1 MIQIEFS
8 ETEQKSLNHERYHHD
23 HYRVRQ
29 KMEVLWLK
37 SQGLNVPEV
46 SRLADVSPATVY
58 RYIGEYREGGVEQ
71 LKVLNFYRP
80 ESELTPYGDLIA
92 AHFREQPPATIK
104 EASHVIER
112 LTGLKRS
119 ETQIR
124 QFLLNLGLKRR
135 KVGMI
140 PAKADPAEQERFRL
154 EELEPVLEAAKEG
167 KKKSTL

>member
-1 MIQIEFS
+1 MIQMEFS
-8 ETEQKSLNHERYHHD
+8 ETEQASLNYERYQHD

-37 SQGLNVPEV
+37 SQGLNVTEI

-58 RYIGEYREGGVEQ
+58 RYIGEYREGGIEQ

-80 ESELTPYGDLIA
+80 ASELTPYSDLIA

-104 EASHVIER
+104 EAGHAIET

-119 ETQIR
+119 EAQIR
-124 QFLLNLGLKRR
+124 QFLLTLGLKRR
-135 KVGMI
+135 KVGMV
-140 PAKADPAEQERFRL
+140 PAKADPAEQERFRR
-154 EELEPVLEAAKEG
+154 EELDPVLEAAKEG